1 MEPPT
6 YMKQDFHK
14 TAVNFTYNT
23 ELKELINPQIDD
35 VNLSASPPRGN
46 TPATHSVSSVTSQ
59 SHMKFNLQST
69 LHGNNNNIGSTESP
83 VRNQKNSNS
92 IA

>member
-1 MEPPT
+1 VEE
-6 YMKQDFHK
+6 
-14 TAVNFTYNT
+14 AENESRNFRSLTRISS
-23 ELKELINPQIDD
+23 LHPQKSL
-35 VNLSASPPRGN
+35 LSYKKALTTLAEGDEN
-46 TPATHSVSSVTSQ
+46 EKSVTSQ

-69 LHGNNNNIGSTESP
+69 LHGNNNIGSTESP